1 MTEFKTVRGMR
12 DFLPQEAQ
20 TLRTVEAKAR
30 EVAELYGYGEIITPV
45 VESYELLSAKAGDE
59 VRSRMFAFKDLGDR
73 DVALRPEF
81 TASVARL
88 VATSMRNEP
97 RPFRLFSVG
106 TIYRYDEPQKGR
118 YREFWQSNFELMG
131 SNRPEADAEILM
143 LTNDLLEKIGLK
155 NHAFKIGHVG
165 VLRGIFSQE
174 NVDESIQSTVM
185 QLMDKKQYDD
195 ALETVQKARVSERC
209 LKVLRR
215 LVELKGDKIF
225 DVTDKIEECIKDY
238 EMAVAATRN
247 LREILKLARQGG
259 CNAAMAVEAGFERG
273 LEYYTGMIFEVY
285 VPDLNIALGGG
296 GRYDRLIELFG
307 GAPTPAV
314 GVAHGLD
321 RILLAMKE
329 QKSGLKGEETK
340 KVVIIPIGDELRG
353 EALRISQK
361 LRESNLNVEVE
372 VMGRKMA
379 KALEDADRRNFD
391 YAVIIGEKELKE
403 GAVVLRNLKSREQ
416 NTLKI
421 EELKKRIKQGTKTN
435 RLGSQ

>member
-20 TLRTVEAKAR
+20 TLRYIEAKAR
-30 EVAELYGYGEIITPV
+30 KVAELYSYKEIITPV
-45 VESYELLSAKAGDE
+45 VESYELLSAKTGDE

-143 LTNDLLEKIGLK
+143 LTNSLLEKIGLK
-155 NHAFKIGHVG
+155 NYAFKIGHVG

-174 NVDESIQSTVM
+174 RVEDKTQNMVM

-195 ALETVQKARVSERC
+195 ALGTVQNAGVSERC

-215 LVELKGDKIF
+215 LVEFKGDKIF

-238 EMAVAATRN
+238 EVAVAATRN

-259 CNAAMAVEAGFERG
+259 CSVDMTVEAGFERG

-321 RILLAMKE
+321 RILLAINE

-340 KVVIIPIGDELRG
+340 KIVIIPIGDELRG
-353 EALRISQK
+353 EALTISQK

-403 GAVVLRNLKSREQ
+403 GAVVLRNLRSREQ
-416 NTLKI
+416 NVLKI
-421 EELKKRIKQGTKTN
+421 EELEKRIK
-435 RLGSQ
+435 

>member
-12 DFLPQEAQ
+12 DFLPQETQ
-20 TLRTVEAKAR
+20 TLRYIEAKAR
-30 EVAELYGYGEIITPV
+30 KVAELYGYKEIITPV
-45 VESYELLSAKAGDE
+45 VESYKLLSAKAGDE

-143 LTNDLLEKIGLK
+143 LTNGLLEKIGLK

-259 CNAAMAVEAGFERG
+259 CNAAMTVEAGFERG

-361 LRESNLNVEVE
+361 LRESNLSVEVE

-421 EELKKRIKQGTKTN
+421 EELKKRIK
-435 RLGSQ
+435 